1 MEQATVVEK
10 LEKDYESSKSKEAIQ
25 VTEDDISE
33 VVSMWTGIPLK
44 RLDNE
49 DKERLK
55 NIENVL
61 SLDVIGQ
68 NDAIE
73 AISKSVRRARTGLKD
88 PKRPIGAF
96 LFLGPTG
103 VGKTHLVKRL
113 SEFLFGTE
121 DAMVRFDMSEYR
133 ERHSVTRLI
142 GAPPSYVGYED
153 GGQLTEAV
161 RRKSYCVILLDEI
174 EKAHEEIYNI
184 LLQVF
189 EDGRLT
195 DGKGRIV
202 DFKNTIIVMTS
213 NLGSQKIYSEGKL
226 GFTSDNSTNS
236 MDHNAFEERVLKEVE
251 DPMNGFRPEFLNRL
265 DDKIVFHPLSS
276 ENIFE
281 IVDLLM
287 KEVGSRL
294 LEHGLTLSW
303 TDGAKKY
310 LAEEGF
316 DPKMGARPLRRTIQE
331 KVEDQLSDDLLNGKY
346 SAGDT
351 IEIDSST
358 DGTKLEIS
366 RKKTN
371 TQKTSAKEST

>member
-195 DGKGRIV
+195 HGKGRIV

-236 MDHNAFEERVLKEVE
+236 MAVSYTH
-251 DPMNGFRPEFLNRL
+251 
-265 DDKIVFHPLSS
+265 
-276 ENIFE
+276 
-281 IVDLLM
+281 
-287 KEVGSRL
+287 
-294 LEHGLTLSW
+294 LTL
-303 TDGAKKY
+303 
-310 LAEEGF
+310 
-316 DPKMGARPLRRTIQE
+316 P
-331 KVEDQLSDDLLNGKY
+331 
-346 SAGDT
+346 
-351 IEIDSST
+351 
-358 DGTKLEIS
+358 TKRIV
-366 RKKTN
+366 
-371 TQKTSAKEST
+371 